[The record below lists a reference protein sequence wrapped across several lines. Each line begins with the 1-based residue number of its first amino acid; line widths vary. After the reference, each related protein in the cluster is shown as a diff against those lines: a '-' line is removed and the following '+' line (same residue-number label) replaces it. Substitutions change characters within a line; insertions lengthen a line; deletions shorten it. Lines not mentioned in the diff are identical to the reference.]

1 MLHIIWIILKIILL
15 ILAVVLGL
23 ALLILALL
31 LLVPVRYEAHLKKKE
46 EFFVGS
52 KGALAAS
59 AGTGT
64 GELSER
70 GTVGEAEGTYFY
82 REGFSGG

>member
-46 EFFVGS
+46 EFFVEQGC
-52 KGALAAS
+52 
-59 AGTGT
+59 TG
-64 GELSER
+64 
-70 GTVGEAEGTYFY
+70 YFSWYGY
-82 REGFSGG
+82 R

>member
-46 EFFVGS
+46 EFFVE
-52 KGALAAS
+52 ARV
-59 AGTGT
+59 
-64 GELSER
+64 LSER
-70 GTVGEAEGTYFY
+70 RTVGEAEGTYFY